1 MAKIWHPNNSLS
13 LDKMNKQNQNTVIG
27 YLDIQITY
35 IGDDFIQGTM
45 PVNQKTIQPQGLLHG
60 GASLTLAESLASLGA
75 ALYVDMSKYNV
86 VGHGINANHLRSA
99 MGGMVTGIAKP
110 VYLGRKT
117 QVWEI
122 KIYKSETEF
131 VDETL
136 CCVSRMT
143 ALRMARR

>member
-1 MAKIWHPNNSLS
+1 MTKIWHSKNNISL
-13 LDKMNKQNQNTVIG
+13 NKINELNQNTAIG
-27 YLDIQITY
+27 HLDIKITH

-45 PVNQKTIQPQGLLHG
+45 PVNENTIQPEGLLHG

-75 ALYVDMSKYNV
+75 ALCVDMTKYNV

-99 MGGMVTGIAKP
+99 TEGLVTGIAKP
-110 VYLGRKT
+110 LYVGGKT

-122 KIYKSETEF
+122 KIFKSETEF

-136 CCVSRMT
+136 CCISRMT
-143 ALRMARR
+143 AISIIRR

>member
-1 MAKIWHPNNSLS
+1 MTN
-13 LDKMNKQNQNTVIG
+13 
-27 YLDIQITY
+27 
-35 IGDDFIQGTM
+35 FIQGTM
-45 PVNQKTIQPQGLLHG
+45 PVSHKTIQPQGLLHG

-75 ALYVDMSKYNV
+75 ALCLDMKKYNV

-99 MGGMVTGIAKP
+99 TEGVVTGIAKP
-110 VYLGRKT
+110 VYLGGKT

-131 VDETL
+131 VNETL

-143 ALRMARR
+143 AIRLARR

>member
-1 MAKIWHPNNSLS
+1 MATIWHPKNTVS
-13 LDKMNKQNQNTVIG
+13 LDRINELNQNTAIG
-27 YLDIQITY
+27 YLDIKITH

-45 PVNQKTIQPQGLLHG
+45 PVSQKTTQPQGLLHG

-86 VGHGINANHLRSA
+86 GGQGINAHHLRSA
-99 MGGMVTGIAKP
+99 TKGVVTGIAKP
-110 VYLGRKT
+110 VYLGGKT

-136 CCVSRMT
+136 CCISRMT
-143 ALRMARR
+143 ALRMTRR

>member
-1 MAKIWHPNNSLS
+1 MAKIWHPKNTVS
-13 LDKMNKQNQNTVIG
+13 LDRINKLNQNTAIG
-27 YLDIQITY
+27 YLDIKITH

-99 MGGMVTGIAKP
+99 TKGMVTGIAKP
-110 VYLGRKT
+110 VYL
-117 QVWEI
+117 EI

>member
-1 MAKIWHPNNSLS
+1 MTKIWHPNNKISM
-13 LDKMNKQNQNTVIG
+13 DKINKLNQNTVIG
-27 YLDIQITY
+27 RLDINITN

-45 PVNQKTIQPQGLLHG
+45 PVNENTIQPEGLLHG

-75 ALYVDMSKYNV
+75 ALCVDMSKYNI

-99 MGGMVTGIAKP
+99 TEGLVTGIAKP
-110 VYLGRKT
+110 LYLGGKT

-122 KIYKSETEF
+122 KIFKSETEF
-131 VDETL
+131 VDEAL

-143 ALRMARR
+143 ALRMTRR

>member
-1 MAKIWHPNNSLS
+1 MATIWHPNNTIS
-13 LDKMNKQNQNTVIG
+13 LDRINELNQNTAIG
-27 YLDIQITY
+27 YLDIKITH

-45 PVNQKTIQPQGLLHG
+45 PVSQKTTQPQGLLHG

-99 MGGMVTGIAKP
+99 TKGVVTGIAKP
-110 VYLGRKT
+110 VYLGGKT

-136 CCVSRMT
+136 CCISRMT
-143 ALRMARR
+143 ALRMTRR

>member
-1 MAKIWHPNNSLS
+1 MAKIWHPNNNIS
-13 LDKMNKQNQNTVIG
+13 LDKINELNQNTVIE
-27 YLDIQITY
+27 YLDIKITH

-75 ALYVDMSKYNV
+75 ALCINMSKYNV
-86 VGHGINANHLRSA
+86 VGQGINANHLRSVTE
-99 MGGMVTGIAKP
+99 GLVTGIAKP
-110 VYLGRKT
+110 MYLGGKT

-122 KIYKSETEF
+122 KIFKSETDF
-131 VDETL
+131 IDETL

-143 ALRMARR
+143 ALRITRR

>member
-1 MAKIWHPNNSLS
+1 MAAIWHPNNIIS
-13 LDKMNKQNQNTVIG
+13 LDKINKLNQNTVIE
-27 YLDIQITY
+27 YLDIRITQ
-35 IGDDFIQGTM
+35 IGDEFIQGTM
-45 PVNQKTIQPQGLLHG
+45 PVSHKTIQPQGLLHG

-75 ALYVDMSKYNV
+75 ALCLDMKKYNV

-99 MGGMVTGIAKP
+99 TEGVVTGIAKP
-110 VYLGRKT
+110 VYLGGKT

-131 VDETL
+131 VNETL

-143 ALRMARR
+143 AIRLARR

>member
-13 LDKMNKQNQNTVIG
+13 LDRINKLNQNTAIG
-27 YLDIQITY
+27 YLDIQITH

-99 MGGMVTGIAKP
+99 MEGMVTGIAKP
-110 VYLGRKT
+110 VYLGGKRKYG
-117 QVWEI
+117 
-122 KIYKSETEF
+122 K
-131 VDETL
+131 
-136 CCVSRMT
+136 
-143 ALRMARR
+143 

>member
-1 MAKIWHPNNSLS
+1 MANIWHPNNNIS
-13 LDKMNKQNQNTVIG
+13 LDKINKLNQNTVIG
-27 YLDIQITY
+27 RLDINITN

-45 PVNQKTIQPQGLLHG
+45 PVNENTIQPEGLLHG

-75 ALYVDMSKYNV
+75 ALCVDMSKYNI

-99 MGGMVTGIAKP
+99 TEGLVTGIAKP
-110 VYLGRKT
+110 LYLGGKT

-122 KIYKSETEF
+122 KIFKSETEF
-131 VDETL
+131 VDEAL

-143 ALRMARR
+143 ALRMTRR

>member
-1 MAKIWHPNNSLS
+1 MTKIWHSKNNISL
-13 LDKMNKQNQNTVIG
+13 NKINELNQNTAIG
-27 YLDIQITY
+27 HLDIKITH

-45 PVNQKTIQPQGLLHG
+45 PVNKNTIQPAGLLHG

-75 ALYVDMSKYNV
+75 ALCVDMTKYNV

-99 MGGMVTGIAKP
+99 TEGLVTGIAKP
-110 VYLGRKT
+110 LYVGGKT

-122 KIYKSETEF
+122 KIFKSEAEF

-136 CCVSRMT
+136 CCISRMT
-143 ALRMARR
+143 AISIIRR

>member
-1 MAKIWHPNNSLS
+1 MAKIWHPNNNLS
-13 LDKMNKQNQNTVIG
+13 LDRMNELNQNTVIG
-27 YLDIQITY
+27 YLDIQITH

-75 ALYVDMSKYNV
+75 ALYVDMYKYNV
-86 VGHGINANHLRSA
+86 VGHGINANHLRA
-99 MGGMVTGIAKP
+99 ATEGIVTGIAKP
-110 VYLGRKT
+110 VYLGGKT

-122 KIYKSETEF
+122 KIYKSETKF

>member
-1 MAKIWHPNNSLS
+1 MAKIWHPNNNLS
-13 LDKMNKQNQNTVIG
+13 LDRMNELNQNTVIG
-27 YLDIQITY
+27 YLDIQITH

-60 GASLTLAESLASLGA
+60 GASFTLAESFASLGA

-99 MGGMVTGIAKP
+99 MEGMVTGIAKP
-110 VYLGRKT
+110 VYLGGKT

>member
-1 MAKIWHPNNSLS
+1 MTKIWHSKNNISL
-13 LDKMNKQNQNTVIG
+13 NKINELNQNTAIG
-27 YLDIQITY
+27 HLDIKITH

-45 PVNQKTIQPQGLLHG
+45 PVNENTIQPEGLLHG

-75 ALYVDMSKYNV
+75 ALCVDMTKYSV

-99 MGGMVTGIAKP
+99 TEGLVTGIAKP
-110 VYLGRKT
+110 LYVGGKT

-122 KIYKSETEF
+122 KIYKSATEF

>member
-1 MAKIWHPNNSLS
+1 MAKIWHPNNTVS
-13 LDKMNKQNQNTVIG
+13 LDRINELNRNTVTG
-27 YLDIQITY
+27 HLDIKITH

-75 ALYVDMSKYNV
+75 ALYVDMSKYSV
-86 VGHGINANHLRSA
+86 VGHGINANHLRSTTK
-99 MGGMVTGIAKP
+99 GMVTGIAKP
-110 VYLGRKT
+110 VYLGGKT

>member
-1 MAKIWHPNNSLS
+1 MAKIWHSKNNLS
-13 LDKMNKQNQNTVIG
+13 LDRINKLNQNTVIG
-27 YLDIQITY
+27 YLDIQITN

-45 PVNQKTIQPQGLLHG
+45 PVDQKTIQPQGLLHG
-60 GASLTLAESLASLGA
+60 GASVTLAESLASLGA
-75 ALYVDMSKYNV
+75 ALHVDMSKYNV
-86 VGHGINANHLRSA
+86 VGQGINANHLRSA

-131 VDETL
+131 VDEAL